1 MIVSGTWRVMDVGS
15 LPKKV
20 WAVSRDAAHYKQWDS
35 IGKTQLTA
43 TLRLPWGPLFR
54 GVKLG

>member
-1 MIVSGTWRVMDVGS
+1 MDVGS

-20 WAVSRDAAHYKQWDS
+20 WAVSRDSAHYKQWDS

-54 GVKLG
+54 GTKLG

>member
-1 MIVSGTWRVMDVGS
+1 MIISDTWRVMDVGS

-43 TLRLPWGPLFR
+43 TLRLTLGPLFR
-54 GVKLG
+54 GTWVD